1 MASHF
6 SFFSEDITTS
16 SKVLDNE
23 IHEDKGC
30 KCKRRRLY
38 HNDNLYYIFYRK
50 CVCGNYNNMLAPTDL
65 SELPAG
71 HISTEGID
79 IHGNASC
86 TYEYVNIWGGRVRK
100 NFVLHCYCGKF
111 SGRNTIRWLYEQL
124 NYSHLMVNSKCIKWS
139 VDQQNKL
146 CKYKPKEILYNM
158 RELTCFDG
166 KIRLQD
172 AQTFYA
178 SIFFYKIR
186 NLWKTLTTHIIR
198 AVQFS
203 DSIPISYNFTCIV
216 KVYVRSDDTFLDH
229 LFNMS
234 S

>member
-50 CVCGNYNNMLAPTDL
+50 CVCGNYNNRLAPTDL

-86 TYEYVNIWGGRVRK
+86 TYEYVNVWGGRVRK

-146 CKYKPKEILYNM
+146 CKYKPKEILNKHAGAY
-158 RELTCFDG
+158 L
-166 KIRLQD
+166 
-172 AQTFYA
+172 
-178 SIFFYKIR
+178 
-186 NLWKTLTTHIIR
+186 LWRKNTVTGRTDIL
-198 AVQFS
+198 
-203 DSIPISYNFTCIV
+203 CI
-216 KVYVRSDDTFLDH
+216 DFL
-229 LFNMS
+229 L
-234 S
+234 

>member
-6 SFFSEDITTS
+6 SFFPEDIITS
-16 SKVLDNE
+16 LKVLDNE
-23 IHEDKGC
+23 IHEDNGC

-38 HNDNLYYIFYRK
+38 HHDNLYYIFYRK
-50 CVCGNYNNMLAPTDL
+50 CVCGNYYNRLAPTDL

-86 TYEYVNIWGGRVRK
+86 TYEYVNVWGGRT

-139 VDQQNKL
+139 VDQQNEL
-146 CKYKPKEILYNM
+146 CKYKPKEILNKHAGAY
-158 RELTCFDG
+158 L
-166 KIRLQD
+166 
-172 AQTFYA
+172 
-178 SIFFYKIR
+178 
-186 NLWKTLTTHIIR
+186 LWRKN
-198 AVQFS
+198 AVTGRT
-203 DSIPISYNFTCIV
+203 DILCI
-216 KVYVRSDDTFLDH
+216 DFL
-229 LFNMS
+229 L
-234 S
+234 

>member
-6 SFFSEDITTS
+6 SFFLEDITTS

-38 HNDNLYYIFYRK
+38 HNDNFYYIFYRK
-50 CVCGNYNNMLAPTDL
+50 CVCGNYNNRLAPTDL

-86 TYEYVNIWGGRVRK
+86 TYEYVNVRGGRVRK

-111 SGRNTIRWLYEQL
+111 SGRNTIR
-124 NYSHLMVNSKCIKWS
+124 
-139 VDQQNKL
+139 
-146 CKYKPKEILYNM
+146 
-158 RELTCFDG
+158 
-166 KIRLQD
+166 
-172 AQTFYA
+172 
-178 SIFFYKIR
+178 
-186 NLWKTLTTHIIR
+186 
-198 AVQFS
+198 
-203 DSIPISYNFTCIV
+203 
-216 KVYVRSDDTFLDH
+216 
-229 LFNMS
+229 
-234 S
+234 